1 MKIAAVQAAIAYGDV
16 EKNYALAA
24 ENIKKAAAA
33 GAGLVVLSELWNTSF
48 YPPDIMDL
56 ADRMASGHRPFWQK
70 KQSATAFIS
79 LAVPLPIA
87 AVTTCTTRPLS

>member
-33 GAGLVVLSELWNTSF
+33 GAS
-48 YPPDIMDL
+48 
-56 ADRMASGHRPFWQK
+56 
-70 KQSATAFIS
+70 
-79 LAVPLPIA
+79 
-87 AVTTCTTRPLS
+87 